1 MSVALATRGLI
12 RQCCFRDELVSLDRP
27 QVQAVLE
34 VRPKIRRATSPPTAA
49 ITPPAVI
56 SAQDLKPSQDV
67 RSPADLAPVTKPTQ
81 TSVRELKPVIKKVE
95 EDD

>member
-34 VRPKIRRATSPPTAA
+34 VRPRIRRATSPPTAA
-49 ITPPAVI
+49 LSPPATI
-56 SAQDLKPSQDV
+56 SVTELRPSQDV
-67 RSPADLAPVTKPTQ
+67 KSPADLAPVTKPFQ
-81 TSVRELKPVIKKVE
+81 TSVTELKPIIKKVE
-95 EDD
+95 EE